1 MKARLRMLWGFFS
14 SSVGFSSV
22 MSASRGYFL
31 TSLGHVF
38 GHAFGA
44 FPWNSATCH
53 HTVLLPVL
61 LTLVPLQV
69 CIVDGFSQNV
79 VPLAS
84 TRSPLST
91 CRLACVAS
99 ISVRFR
105 SNEGSTNGIVGLAA
119 RKMEQEPKNERGAIF
134 RAVFNSRSPFFA
146 PDCMKTLAT
155 QAACRQEIGVKS
167 WNSLWG

>member
-1 MKARLRMLWGFFS
+1 MGFFS

-22 MSASRGYFL
+22 MSASRWYFL
-31 TSLGHVF
+31 TPLEHVF

-44 FPWNSATCH
+44 F
-53 HTVLLPVL
+53 LLPVL
-61 LTLVPLQV
+61 LTFVPLQV

-79 VPLAS
+79 VPLVS

-99 ISVRFR
+99 VSVRFR
-105 SNEGSTNGIVGLAA
+105 SNEGPRSGIVGLAA

-146 PDCMKTLAT
+146 PDRMKTLAT

-167 WNSLWG
+167 WNSSWG

>member
-1 MKARLRMLWGFFS
+1 MGVFS
-14 SSVGFSSV
+14 SSVEFSSV
-22 MSASRGYFL
+22 MSASRWYFL
-31 TSLGHVF
+31 TLLEHVF

-44 FPWNSATCH
+44 FPWNSATYH

-61 LTLVPLQV
+61 LTFVPLQV

-79 VPLAS
+79 VPLVS

-99 ISVRFR
+99 VSVRLR
-105 SNEGSTNGIVGLAA
+105 SNEGPRNGIVGLAA
-119 RKMEQEPKNERGAIF
+119 RKMEQEPKNERGTIF
-134 RAVFNSRSPFFA
+134 REVFNSRSPFFA
-146 PDCMKTLAT
+146 PDRMKTLTT

-167 WNSLWG
+167 WNSLRG